1 MKLILLFG
9 AIIVCSYAA
18 PYVHHQDE
26 EEGATYHPDL
36 RPTETKREPV
46 EFSLNLE
53 FGKLEEVPNNLVNF
67 IMNGLMNVINHH
79 KVWLQSLKRVIL
91 IIFFSLFRIKWI
103 QSITGRSTNG
113 QFCSDHSL
121 FRPMWLVENKE
132 AVISKFA
139 TIRNAKSNF

>member
-26 EEGATYHPDL
+26 EEVATYHHPER

-79 KVWLQSLKRVIL
+79 KV
-91 IIFFSLFRIKWI
+91 
-103 QSITGRSTNG
+103 
-113 QFCSDHSL
+113 
-121 FRPMWLVENKE
+121 
-132 AVISKFA
+132 
-139 TIRNAKSNF
+139 